1 MRDDS
6 VTPRLQGAI
15 GAGHSRWI
23 IPVSPVESGLLAN
36 LESLISCLVERYTF
50 ALHPGIRGA
59 LDRAGKNEQIHE
71 KVVVLSS
78 DYFYTSGKIIR
89 CKLMSTPLSALFG
102 RSPIRP
108 IQEHMA
114 MAQKCVI
121 LLGDFLEATFVK
133 DWDKA
138 YEVQQ
143 AIRDCENKADDL
155 KSDVRTN
162 LPKSLF
168 LPVSR
173 TDLLEL
179 LSTQDKLANRAK
191 DVAGLMLGRKMEVPE
206 TLVVEVR
213 EYYQESL
220 LASEQAL
227 KVINELDELL
237 ETGFRGRE
245 VDLVEALI
253 VELDQLEHATDVSQI
268 NLRAKLFELEESL
281 PAVHVM
287 FLYKIIDQI
296 GDLADVS
303 QNIGGRLLL
312 LIAR

>member
-1 MRDDS
+1 
-6 VTPRLQGAI
+6 
-15 GAGHSRWI
+15 
-23 IPVSPVESGLLAN
+23 
-36 LESLISCLVERYTF
+36 
-50 ALHPGIRGA
+50 
-59 LDRAGKNEQIHE
+59 
-71 KVVVLSS
+71 
-78 DYFYTSGKIIR
+78 
-89 CKLMSTPLSALFG
+89 MSTPLSALFG

-121 LLGDFLEATFVK
+121 LLGDFLEASFVK
-133 DWDKA
+133 DWDEA
-138 YEVQQ
+138 YKVQQ
-143 AIRDCENKADDL
+143 SIRDCENQADDL
-155 KSDVRTN
+155 KSNVRIN

-168 LPVSR
+168 LPVPR

-191 DVAGLMLGRKMEVPE
+191 DVAGLMLGRKMEIPE
-206 TLVVEVR
+206 SLVSEVR
-213 EYYQESL
+213 EYFKESL
-220 LASEQAL
+220 LASRQAL

-268 NLRAKLFELEESL
+268 SLRAKLFELEDSL

-296 GDLADVS
+296 GDLADIS